1 MTDLDALPFSYGDPP
16 AATPSGARRKAHR
29 HVWQP
34 GHVARH
40 DGETSI
46 EGGYSPNGRDATL
59 WFCLA
64 HEPPIVRDEARS
76 RRGRQSRNY
85 GNRAE
90 LDVARRYGGRKVGH
104 AQGPT
109 DVQGVT
115 RKMQV
120 KTSRRGVPPMWAR
133 EFAKLESEAD
143 GRLAVL
149 VLRFVRA
156 GNLGPEDYFVIK
168 ADEFMAWYGR
178 DGE

>member
-1 MTDLDALPFSYGDPP
+1 MTTLDDLPFDVAAPRPP
-16 AATPSGARRKAHR
+16 TGASPRRHR
-29 HVWQP
+29 HRWVLWTEDVF
-34 GHVARH
+34 GMLGR
-40 DGETSI
+40 
-46 EGGYSPNGRDATL
+46 YSCERCGIR
-59 WFCLA
+59 
-64 HEPPIVRDEARS
+64 RDEAAS

-104 AQGPT
+104 AQGPS

-115 RKMQV
+115 RKIQV
-120 KTSRRGVPPMWAR
+120 KTSRRGVPPMWRR

-156 GNLGPEDYFVIK
+156 GNLGPEDYFVVK
-168 ADEFMAWYGR
+168 ADDFIAWYGR